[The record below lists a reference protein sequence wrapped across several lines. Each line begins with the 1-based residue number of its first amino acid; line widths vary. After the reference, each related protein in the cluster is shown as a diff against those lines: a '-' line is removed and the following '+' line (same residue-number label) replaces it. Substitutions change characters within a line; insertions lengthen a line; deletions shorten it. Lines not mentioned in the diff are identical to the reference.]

1 MMKFTMSS
9 TDEYERLVKFF
20 VENQLEFDGDEE
32 VDTDIIKCWK
42 ITQGDDYL
50 VAGCVLAQ
58 REGRYIIDGIA
69 VDKPMRKTGIGKI
82 LVDKVISE
90 VKERGGDSIY
100 LVARAPGFFKKL
112 GFTVINPTEAPNFFE
127 CKQCPQYRVS
137 CHPEVMKLEIR
148 ITANFYRP
156 FWILPRKCLY
166 AVLRSAGWRTALREC
181 VLRITVQES
190 THSSLHLIFRL
201 LWKIRTEKL

>member
-32 VDTDIIKCWK
+32 VD
-42 ITQGDDYL
+42 DYL

-58 REGRYIIDGIA
+58 RVGRYIIDGIA

-90 VKERGGDSIY
+90 VKGRGGDSIY

-112 GFTVINPTEAPNFFE
+112 GFIVIDPAEAPNFFE
-127 CKQCPQYRVS
+127 CKQCPQYGVD
-137 CHPEVMKLEIR
+137 CHPEVMKLEI
-148 ITANFYRP
+148 
-156 FWILPRKCLY
+156 K
-166 AVLRSAGWRTALREC
+166 
-181 VLRITVQES
+181 
-190 THSSLHLIFRL
+190 
-201 LWKIRTEKL
+201 